1 MKKTRR
7 NRNAKVEILRKGAN
21 RVKALKNAYTPSPA
35 NDMLSGA
42 FGAVWGNQAPMS
54 NPYGLAYDANYSPLS
69 LNRILLSYTYFTHGP
84 IQTAIDQP
92 VEDAF
97 RGGLIYKSDEL
108 DEDDIKRLEK
118 YMNRH
123 VIPIIKDGMRWAKLF
138 GGGGLIINTD
148 QDPET
153 EFKPESIKQNGLFAL
168 IAADRWELSL
178 NYAQV
183 NAGIECPFNYYGQR
197 LHRTRVFKIQG
208 KEAPSFIRA
217 RLQGWGMSEVERMI
231 RPAQAFLKNEDLIY
245 ELVDEAK
252 IDVVKIQGFNDQQL
266 SGLATNMTNQFL
278 QIAAMTKNF
287 HNMLAIDSDDDY
299 QQKQI
304 SFSGL
309 PDILTQNR
317 ISMASAAR
325 MPVTKLFGLSAAGF
339 NSGEDDIENYNTL
352 VESEVRGQATEV
364 LLAVL
369 PLVCRVL
376 FGFSP
381 DIDFEY
387 KPLRIMSTEQE
398 ETVKT
403 NKFNRISALYS
414 QGMYTPKEYYE
425 KLKREGLEDMDTEV
439 GRGVR
444 DPEPPMASM
453 HTDQPQDAAREEA
466 PKGNSKRR

>member
-1 MKKTRR
+1 MKKIRR
-7 NRNAKVEILRKGAN
+7 AKNAMVKAVKGAN
-21 RVKALKNAYTPSPA
+21 RVRALRNAYSPSPA
-35 NDMLSGA
+35 NDMLSGV
-42 FGAVWGNQAPMS
+42 FGGFMGGNQAPLS
-54 NPYGLAYDANYSPLS
+54 NPYGLSYDANFSPLS

-97 RGGLIYKSDEL
+97 RGGLDLTCDEL
-108 DEDDIKRLEK
+108 DSEDLKRLND

-123 VIPIIKDGMRWAKLF
+123 IIPALKDGMRWAKLF
-138 GGGGLIINTD
+138 GGAGLILNTD
-148 QDPET
+148 QDPES
-153 EFKPESIKQNGLFAL
+153 EFKPDSIQQNGLFAL
-168 IAADRWELSL
+168 IAADRWELTL
-178 NYAQV
+178 NYA
-183 NAGIECPFNYYGQR
+183 AISKSETPYNYYGQKM
-197 LHRTRVFKIQG
+197 HKSRVLKING

-217 RLQGWGMSEVERMI
+217 RLQGWGMSEIERMI

-266 SGLATNMTNQFL
+266 SGLAQTMTSEFL
-278 QIAAMTKNF
+278 RVAAMTKNF
-287 HNMLAIDSDDDY
+287 HNMLAIDKEDDY
-299 QQKQI
+299 DQKQI

-309 PDILTQNR
+309 PEILNQNR
-317 ISMASAAR
+317 ISMAAAAR

-339 NSGEDDIENYNTL
+339 NSGEDDIENYNSL
-352 VESEVRGQATEV
+352 IESEVRGQATEI
-364 LLAVL
+364 LLEVI
-369 PLVCRVL
+369 PLACRVL
-376 FGFSP
+376 FGFAP
-381 DIDFEY
+381 DVDFKF
-387 KPLRIMSTEQE
+387 KPLRILSTEQE

-439 GRGVR
+439 GNGTR

-453 HTDQPQDAAREEA
+453 HTDQPQEAAREEA